1 MIPTPDQST
10 DRKGARRAFI
20 HFSLEE
26 LLLTESTSNTYQK
39 NHSSYLPQPSGDLT
53 TARHHLFPHASPALS
68 KPFLHSEKYFVS
80 ERPFYTL
87 VKSKVYRLSLPH
99 LPLFE
104 PPSLW

>member
-39 NHSSYLPQPSGDLT
+39 NHMSY
-53 TARHHLFPHASPALS
+53 
-68 KPFLHSEKYFVS
+68 
-80 ERPFYTL
+80 
-87 VKSKVYRLSLPH
+87 
-99 LPLFE
+99 
-104 PPSLW
+104 